1 MICPSFNL
9 DADINAAKIV
19 LHSNSIKEKHFVWKN
34 VCHGVLYTRDAHQQ
48 LQKINDNSQL
58 LQEIYHIMPI
68 YLQNQGKISKAF
80 HDPLT
85 ACCAI
90 DLSSGQ
96 LKDVKLYMDE
106 KTKEWDQ
113 WFVKIQI

>member
-1 MICPSFNL
+1 
-9 DADINAAKIV
+9 
-19 LHSNSIKEKHFVWKN
+19 
-34 VCHGVLYTRDAHQQ
+34 
-48 LQKINDNSQL
+48 
-58 LQEIYHIMPI
+58 MPI

-106 KTKEWDQ
+106 KTKE
-113 WFVKIQI
+113 

>member
-1 MICPSFNL
+1 
-9 DADINAAKIV
+9 
-19 LHSNSIKEKHFVWKN
+19 
-34 VCHGVLYTRDAHQQ
+34 

-106 KTKEWDQ
+106 KTKE
-113 WFVKIQI
+113 